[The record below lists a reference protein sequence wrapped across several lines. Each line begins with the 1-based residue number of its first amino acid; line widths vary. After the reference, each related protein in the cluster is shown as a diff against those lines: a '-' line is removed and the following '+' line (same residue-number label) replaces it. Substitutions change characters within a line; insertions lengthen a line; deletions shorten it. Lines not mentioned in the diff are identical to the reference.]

1 MKQDAEDKERLELAL
16 TARLERE
23 AARSKYLADL
33 KAEQDAEASG
43 AGGQASIDDVTV
55 ELGDPSAVGGG
66 GESPSHFAFTSPQT
80 GDVTMRKNKSTS
92 DESRDSRSVKKE
104 GYKDTSVEAAQ
115 KARFRSFTNNALS
128 RRRNTELAK
137 RREPVD
143 NVESVG
149 NKRPLLYTGEM
160 EQWKPYAEGVE
171 VVAAHVR
178 SLLNRDGG
186 WAVLHLASNA
196 YTEIIYDWF
205 VLADGDQQFQEI
217 LVGISSIQQI
227 KDEYT
232 VLAALTANG
241 EQPWQSYLETAKDKL
256 GTTRQQAYGS
266 TSEFSLGSDLHTTP
280 ADASADL
287 KIDRMATRLDR
298 LRDW

>member
-1 MKQDAEDKERLELAL
+1 M
-16 TARLERE
+16 
-23 AARSKYLADL
+23 
-33 KAEQDAEASG
+33 
-43 AGGQASIDDVTV
+43 
-55 ELGDPSAVGGG
+55 
-66 GESPSHFAFTSPQT
+66 
-80 GDVTMRKNKSTS
+80 
-92 DESRDSRSVKKE
+92 KE
-104 GYKDTSVEAAQ
+104 GSYKDNSAGAAQ
-115 KARFRSFTNNALS
+115 KARFRKLTDGA
-128 RRRNTELAK
+128 LAK
-137 RREPVD
+137 IRDEGSKQRRQDLTTPVD
-143 NVESVG
+143 NVENVE
-149 NKRPLLYTGEM
+149 NKRPFLYVGDM
-160 EQWKPYAEGVE
+160 EKWKPYAEGVE